1 MPTTNG
7 RATTPEVAI
16 LARMLGNGDDGLP
29 PGIARYILTL
39 RPSERDKARMHELA
53 QRNQAGEL
61 SAEGQD
67 ELFAYAKAG
76 TLISILQSQAR
87 RVLGVKPAA
96 RPAS

>member
-16 LARMLGNGDDGLP
+16 LARMLGNGDEGLP
-29 PGIARYILTL
+29 PEIARYVLTL
-39 RPSERDKARMHELA
+39 RPSERDKARMHDLA

-61 SAEGQD
+61 SAEERD

-76 TLISILQSQAR
+76 TLMSLLQSQAR
-87 RVLGVKPAA
+87 RVLGVKRIA
-96 RPAS
+96 RPTS